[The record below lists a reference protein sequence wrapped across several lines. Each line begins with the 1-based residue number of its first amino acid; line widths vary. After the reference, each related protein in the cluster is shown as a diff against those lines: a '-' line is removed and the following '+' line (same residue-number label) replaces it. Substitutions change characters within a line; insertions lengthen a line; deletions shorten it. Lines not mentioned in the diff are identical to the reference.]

1 MINHNYKILDFLYG
15 NFYNTGE
22 YEKKEID
29 LYDEVCI
36 QHRKTGYFK
45 WFHLG

>member
-22 YEKKEID
+22 YEKKENRS
-29 LYDEVCI
+29 V
-36 QHRKTGYFK
+36 
-45 WFHLG
+45 